1 VSNVPLAHKSYWM
14 HPMELLIDVGHLKSH
29 LSPFGDCI
37 SEVQN
42 RCTVCAKRT
51 IGSEVILDTRDGTP
65 R

>member
-1 VSNVPLAHKSYWM
+1 M

-42 RCTVCAKRT
+42 RCTVCAKHT